1 MAEYLLG
8 LLLVAQSSRDRH
20 VFRYPPD
27 PTSPSDRLSQ
37 PIYSRATYTAQDNTV
52 DRAVPA
58 RLFSSREGSR
68 GSGGRSRGL
77 GGLSAGGLSGF
88 SGGLEEGSLAR
99 SAPSG
104 RSGSMHSHQT
114 EYGTPVESSGSSSDD
129 SDIDAMWGAPKLTTA
144 HAHAHAHHSHGAHA
158 HHPSHPRRYSSE
170 SEGRSGLANS
180 ITKGFTEINPNLD
193 RRGSVISTETV
204 KKKHSTSLE
213 QQYNYSMGYP
223 LEFLSDLL
231 SPPRA
236 ACNRK
241 FEISVDELI
250 FIGHPVCSGPDGKWA
265 YPSGDS
271 DDEEDSRLRGRR
283 KEAGPLRALAEHPD
297 RADETPARNGR
308 KDEAELS
315 MFHLVLILDK
325 PDPKPDQPLGD
336 CLDIIYREVAFK
348 WAAAAFALQ
357 VRDNWVARQ
366 VKQLMG
372 IRERAMA
379 DGIPVNECLR
389 QCIERSELAHGLH
402 ELFGA
407 LHKIKSRPLNG
418 HFSHVSTTMKVPVG
432 SIPITLVVPP
442 KTTDVEAL
450 MALESDSDSDSD
462 LDGWEFAGPDGALIA
477 KQPGFRVEPWKTLLL
492 LDDEA
497 PRPRRAHGRES
508 KQAEEEDLVDQ
519 LVANCDVSKPLHEIA
534 HLMRCDLEGVVIPL
548 ARELVQNKR
557 AVFIDV
563 VNIRL
568 RTILM
573 PATIVDHL

>member
-1 MAEYLLG
+1 
-8 LLLVAQSSRDRH
+8 
-20 VFRYPPD
+20 
-27 PTSPSDRLSQ
+27 
-37 PIYSRATYTAQDNTV
+37 
-52 DRAVPA
+52 
-58 RLFSSREGSR
+58 
-68 GSGGRSRGL
+68 
-77 GGLSAGGLSGF
+77 
-88 SGGLEEGSLAR
+88 
-99 SAPSG
+99 
-104 RSGSMHSHQT
+104 
-114 EYGTPVESSGSSSDD
+114 
-129 SDIDAMWGAPKLTTA
+129 MWGASK
-144 HAHAHAHHSHGAHA
+144 HSHSHNHSHSSHHSNHSHGHER
-158 HHPSHPRRYSSE
+158 RRYSSE

-204 KKKHSTSLE
+204 KKKYSTSLE

-236 ACNRK
+236 QCHRK
-241 FEISVDELI
+241 FEVSVNELI
-250 FIGHPVCSGPDGKWA
+250 FIGHPICAGPDGKWEL
-265 YPSGDS
+265 PTDDS
-271 DDEEDSRLRGRR
+271 DSDEDSRLRGRR
-283 KEAGPLRALAEHPD
+283 KEAGPLRAVAEHPE
-297 RADETPARNGR
+297 RSEETPARNGR

-325 PDPKPDQPLGD
+325 PDPKPDQPLAD

-348 WAAAAFALQ
+348 WAAAAWSEQ
-357 VRDNWVARQ
+357 VRANWVARE
-366 VKQLMG
+366 VKLLMG

-389 QCIERSELAHGLH
+389 QCIEKSELAHSLH
-402 ELFGA
+402 ELYAA

-418 HFSHVSTTMKVPVG
+418 HFSHVSTTVKIPVG
-432 SIPITLVVPP
+432 TLPITLVVPP
-442 KTTDVEAL
+442 KTEDVEAL
-450 MALESDSDSDSD
+450 IAKESDSDSDSD
-462 LDGWEFAGPDGALIA
+462 LGGWEFTAPDGALIA

-492 LDDEA
+492 LDDDT
-497 PRPRRAHGRES
+497 PRPRRAQGDEG
-508 KQAEEEDLVDQ
+508 KQSEQEAFVEQ
-519 LVANCDVSKPLHEIA
+519 LMANCDVSKPLHEIA
-534 HLMRCDLEGVVIPL
+534 HLMRSDLELVVIPL